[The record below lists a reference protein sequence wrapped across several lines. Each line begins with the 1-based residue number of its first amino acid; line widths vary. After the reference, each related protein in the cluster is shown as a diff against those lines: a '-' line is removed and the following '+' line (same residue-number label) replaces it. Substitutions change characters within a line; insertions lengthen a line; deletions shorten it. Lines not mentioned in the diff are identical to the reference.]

1 MCSREEGHTGVLT
14 CEAQYF
20 GPSVIPLVCASQL
33 EMPISKPPT
42 RVMVLSLGADKDRTK
57 HALLKVPTRACI
69 SICWERQME
78 EMTGK
83 AIISSGLPLCL
94 DSKEM
99 NTKFHHR
106 LKCDL
111 NILENT
117 VLFSEIRAAL
127 LATT

>member
-1 MCSREEGHTGVLT
+1 
-14 CEAQYF
+14 
-20 GPSVIPLVCASQL
+20 
-33 EMPISKPPT
+33 
-42 RVMVLSLGADKDRTK
+42 
-57 HALLKVPTRACI
+57 
-69 SICWERQME
+69 ME

-83 AIISSGLPLCL
+83 SIISSGLPLCL
-94 DSKEM
+94 DSKET

-127 LATT
+127 LATL

>member
-1 MCSREEGHTGVLT
+1 
-14 CEAQYF
+14 
-20 GPSVIPLVCASQL
+20 
-33 EMPISKPPT
+33 
-42 RVMVLSLGADKDRTK
+42 
-57 HALLKVPTRACI
+57 
-69 SICWERQME
+69 ME